1 MFTPSQIEG
10 IPVKLESK
18 FKQLEARIMAD
29 LIRKL
34 QQNGGEITRAADWQI
49 HRLYELGTSK
59 STIQSII
66 KKVLQFSDT
75 QLASIFGSVIESG
88 YAYDESLYTA
98 AGVDFIPFEEN
109 EQLQQLIGAIQEQTK
124 DELVNITQSMGFA
137 IKDVDGSITFQPI
150 AKYYQNTLDKAML
163 DITSGGLDYGK
174 VLKRTVKEM
183 TNSGL
188 RTVDYAS
195 GWSNRVTVAVRRAVV
210 TGFNQVVAKINEDNA
225 KKLGTDMYEV
235 SWHSG
240 HRPSH
245 WWGGKWYTYEQL
257 ESICGLGEV
266 DGLCGANCYHSYTP
280 VIPGVSTPTYTDE
293 ELEKLEAAEKEKQ
306 EYDGKKYTKYEA
318 LQRQRRIETRLRK
331 QREDIQL
338 LIEGKASQDDI
349 DAEKTKYHALANE
362 YVEFSEA
369 MGLPEQMERVT
380 MDGLKGIDVSFGN

>member
-34 QQNGGEITRAADWQI
+34 KANGGEITRAADWQI

-66 KKVLQFSDT
+66 KKVMSFSDA

-88 YAYDESLYTA
+88 YAYDESLYSA
-98 AGVDFIPFEEN
+98 AGIDFIPFEEN

-245 WWGGKWYTYEQL
+245 DWGGKWYNYEQL